1 MSGGHRQQADSVP
14 GVQLPP
20 QVYQSRSGDRQLDIA
35 AASKLSVCSMRIVG
49 VILLNFVGAN
59 DLAAEVNELCV
70 MGVEFDV
77 KQNSTVLGVDAVYL
91 NILACSF

>member
-1 MSGGHRQQADSVP
+1 MFE
-14 GVQLPP
+14 
-20 QVYQSRSGDRQLDIA
+20 
-35 AASKLSVCSMRIVG
+35 CSMRMVC
-49 VILLNFVGAN
+49 VVLLDFLGAN

-70 MGVEFDV
+70 IGVEFDV

>member
-1 MSGGHRQQADSVP
+1 MFECWMRMVFC
-14 GVQLPP
+14 GV
-20 QVYQSRSGDRQLDIA
+20 SLDF
-35 AASKLSVCSMRIVG
+35 L
-49 VILLNFVGAN
+49 GAN
-59 DLAAEVNELCV
+59 DLAADVNELCV